1 MSEFIY
7 CDYHSICYAVRDNDI
22 NTLSKIIAKDKTY
35 INPPDHFDTTPLHL
49 AKSVEVAKLLIDNGA
64 NINAKKEGGLTPL
77 HVCKNSEICELLINN
92 GADLNIKAYHIYTP
106 LQYHIINFSDIRDC
120 IAIFSYIY
128 SPNPDKLKIIK
139 LLIHS
144 SDIDAKLEHTSMI
157 EIFNR
162 RVMDAKESF
171 IHCKK
176 EIKEINLIMLSI
188 NPEIANYTILETG
201 PLREYL
207 YINHLKEI
215 YNITI
220 QDFKDLAF
228 ERRKHALLARWRFWR
243 MQYKF

>member
-1 MSEFIY
+1 MTEIIY
-7 CDYHSICYAVRDNDI
+7 CDYHSICYAVRDDDI

-35 INPPDHFDTTPLHL
+35 INPPDYFDTTPLHL

-77 HVCKNSEICELLINN
+77 HVCKNSEICELLINH
-92 GADLNIKAYHIYTP
+92 GADLNIRVYHKYTP
-106 LQYHIINFSDIRDC
+106 LQYHIINFSDIRY
-120 IAIFSYIY
+120 YISRWECVY
-128 SPNPDKLKIIK
+128 SPNTDGLKIIK
-139 LLIHS
+139 LLIHG

-157 EIFNR
+157 EIFNK

-176 EIKEINLIMLSI
+176 EIKEIILLMLEK
-188 NPEIANYTILETG
+188 NPEIR
-201 PLREYL
+201 PLEYL
-207 YINHLKEI
+207 YIDRLKEI

-220 QDFKDLAF
+220 QDFMDLAY

-243 MQYKF
+243 MQ